1 MNFFDLI
8 TREELDDA
16 PDDPQLAFTQLV
28 GHAEKRL
35 ADYTNKFDDD
45 RDSWQAIEEARHGFM
60 NVVIA
65 LAKAYKIEPFAS
77 LEVPRHEKFDID
89 VHRQFKSDLDHYM
102 TQLLVNNSIER
113 KRDSVQL
120 APKVKDKI
128 RSYVHGLKTAID
140 NGDFTDSKRARLH
153 KILSE
158 FEAELDKRRLSFLA
172 VTKLAI
178 VILSVPGGLWGSY
191 EAVTKLT
198 NNVLQAIGEAKT
210 VEDES
215 RLLPDAKPPA
225 RLLPPR
231 KDDNSLVPK
240 AKKGPKRFPADL
252 DDEIPF

>member
-28 GHAEKRL
+28 GCAERRL

-60 NVVIA
+60 NVVIG
-65 LAKAYKIEPFAS
+65 LAKAYKVEPFAS
-77 LEVPRHEKFDID
+77 LEVPRCDTFDIN
-89 VHRQFKSDLDHYM
+89 VHRQFKADLDHYM
-102 TQLLVNNSIER
+102 TQLLVNNSIKG
-113 KRDSVQL
+113 KRDSVQI

-140 NGDFTDSKRARLH
+140 EANITESKRASLH
-153 KILSE
+153 KKLSE
-158 FEAELDKRRLSFLA
+158 FEAELDKQRLSLLA
-172 VTKLAI
+172 VTKLVI
-178 VILSVPGGLWGSY
+178 VILAVPGSLWGSY
-191 EAVTKLT
+191 EVVTKLT

-210 VEDES
+210 VEDEN
-215 RLLPDAKPPA
+215 RLLPDTKPPA

-231 KDDNSLVPK
+231 KDDNALKPRTEK
-240 AKKGPKRFPADL
+240 GAKGSPADL